1 MPVFSPVF
9 IDHRVSLSPS
19 EFRDASTDIDAFL
32 LAKIKKTVEGVCS
45 IHGYVREGSL
55 QIMARSMGQ
64 AEHGR
69 FTGDF
74 LYYCKL
80 RMDCLALHEGQI
92 LDAQILKANKAGAYA
107 LLTDGGQTLEA
118 ARVLLPREFH
128 VGNVD
133 FDALAPGSRVRV
145 KILKSVFQKNDAFIQ
160 ALGTV
165 EETLGASSASSASGP
180 LPVLKPALPA
190 TEVVV

>member
-1 MPVFSPVF
+1 MF
-9 IDHRVSLSPS
+9 
-19 EFRDASTDIDAFL
+19 
-32 LAKIKKTVEGVCS
+32 
-45 IHGYVREGSL
+45 VR
-55 QIMARSMGQ
+55 
-64 AEHGR
+64 
-69 FTGDF
+69 
-74 LYYCKL
+74 
-80 RMDCLALHEGQI
+80 
-92 LDAQILKANKAGAYA
+92 NKAGAYA

-165 EETLGASSASSASGP
+165 EESLGPSSASVGEA
-180 LPVLKPALPA
+180 LKPLQPAVA
-190 TEVVV
+190 TEAVA

>member
-1 MPVFSPVF
+1 MPVFAPVF
-9 IDHRVSLSPS
+9 IDQRVSLSPS

-32 LAKIKKTVEGVCS
+32 LAKMKKTVEGVCS
-45 IHGYVREGSL
+45 SHGYVREGSL

-74 LYYCKL
+74 LFYCKL
-80 RMDCLALHEGQI
+80 RMDCLSLHEGQMVE
-92 LDAQILKANKAGAYA
+92 AQVLKANKAGAYA

-165 EETLGASSASSASGP
+165 EESLGPASASSGEALKSL
-180 LPVLKPALPA
+180 LPAVA
-190 TEVVV
+190 TEVVA